1 MNKLSKL
8 IGYTFKDKGLL
19 NLALTHRSA
28 QSKHNERLEFIGDS
42 IVNLVIGEA
51 LYHAYPNETEGEL
64 SRWRANLVQR
74 DTLADVAKT
83 WNLDEYVIIGPGERK
98 TDGHQRPST
107 LANTLE
113 AIFGALY
120 FDAGFEQTKQIIL
133 NLFALRLS
141 TPSIQN
147 IQKDNKTL
155 LQEWLQA
162 HHHGLPIY
170 EIIATHGQDH
180 AALFTV
186 SCTITQLNL
195 SAKGQGSSRRKAEQ
209 NAAQQIL
216 QKLNIVK

>member
-1 MNKLSKL
+1 MNKLSKI
-8 IGYTFKDKGLL
+8 IGYTFKDTALL

-133 NLFALRLS
+133 NLFSQRLS
-141 TPSIQN
+141 TPNIQN

-170 EIIATHGQDH
+170 EIVATQGQDH

-186 SCTITQLNL
+186 SCTIPQLNL
-195 SAKGQGSSRRKAEQ
+195 CSSGQGGSKRKAEQ
-209 NAAQQIL
+209 DAAQQML
-216 QKLNIVK
+216 QKINIVK